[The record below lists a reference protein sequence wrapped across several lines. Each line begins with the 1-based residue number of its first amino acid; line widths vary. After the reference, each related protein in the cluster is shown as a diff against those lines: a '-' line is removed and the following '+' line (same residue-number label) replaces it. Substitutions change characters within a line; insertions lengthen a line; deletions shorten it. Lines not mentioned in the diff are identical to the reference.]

1 MAIASTSPNNGT
13 IPRPG
18 PISCDIK
25 HIIKLCHF
33 TNVEM
38 VNSLSASSDYG
49 CLIIIFA
56 YNLDPDQDRQSVG
69 PDIDDRKNVGLT

>member
-1 MAIASTSPNNGT
+1 MLLNYVIFQLK
-13 IPRPG
+13 I
-18 PISCDIK
+18 
-25 HIIKLCHF
+25 

-56 YNLDPDQDRQSVG
+56 YNLDPDQDRQNVD